1 MEIVHWRCQIIKQE
15 EENLSLSYAKKV
27 FLFQTILLF
36 VDFSYLLWIKKQ
48 LRWKQSSNFVNS
60 LVRANFHVITNAL
73 ENVDSVFREGCTN
86 SAKLIVIVNLY
97 VVIHAKKSVRTDVH
111 LVKKPVS
118 PNVHIANARPG
129 VETFVPLVR

>member
-1 MEIVHWRCQIIKQE
+1 
-15 EENLSLSYAKKV
+15 
-27 FLFQTILLF
+27 
-36 VDFSYLLWIKKQ
+36 
-48 LRWKQSSNFVNS
+48 
-60 LVRANFHVITNAL
+60 VITNAL

-111 LVKKPVS
+111 LVKKSVS

-129 VETFVPLVR
+129 VVTFVPLAR